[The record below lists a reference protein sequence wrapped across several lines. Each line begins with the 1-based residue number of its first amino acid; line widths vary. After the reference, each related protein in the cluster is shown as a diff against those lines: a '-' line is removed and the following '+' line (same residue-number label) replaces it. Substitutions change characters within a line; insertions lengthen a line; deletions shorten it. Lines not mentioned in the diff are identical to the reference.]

1 MVILPPREGQ
11 LEFQAG
17 LKRDSLFGHG
27 RTKQSETFKISVLG
41 LVVVDLSRFLHVAV
55 RRTSVQMRLST
66 RIPAMPPA
74 RCVCDRT

>member
-41 LVVVDLSRFLHVAV
+41 LVVVELINLSRILHVAV
-55 RRTSVQMRLST
+55 RR
-66 RIPAMPPA
+66 
-74 RCVCDRT
+74 